1 MPMQEKTKKN
11 KYSAWIRRIVLVVLG
26 ILLGF
31 SVYFANARTL
41 AGNKLPM
48 PFGLGVAVVLSGS
61 MEPTLS
67 VDDVIFVRR
76 AESYDKGDIVVYDS
90 GRELVVHRIIEK
102 NGDKFVTQGDA
113 NTTADDPINASA
125 IMGKVVSSV
134 PNAGFIVNIIR
145 SPIVVILIVVA
156 AILLIECSFRRKK
169 DSDNSRIEQIKE
181 EIRKL
186 KDEENQSD
194 KED

>member
-11 KYSAWIRRIVLVVLG
+11 KYAAWIRRIVLA
-26 ILLGF
+26 LLGVLLGL

-48 PFGLGVAVVLSGS
+48 PFGFGVAVVLSGS

-67 VDDVIFVRR
+67 VDDVIFVRK
-76 AESYDKGDIVVYDS
+76 ADSYEVGDIVVYDS
-90 GRELVVHRIIEK
+90 GRELIVHKIIQK
-102 NGDKFVTQGDA
+102 DGDTVVTQGDA
-113 NTTADDPINASA
+113 NNTSDDPIKVTA
-125 IMGKVVSSV
+125 IFGKVVSTI
-134 PNAGFIVNIIR
+134 PNAGFVVKIIR
-145 SPIVVILIVVA
+145 SPIVVILIILA

-169 DSDNSRIEQIKE
+169 DSDNSKIEEIKE

-186 KDEENQSD
+186 KGEESD
-194 KED
+194 KEE